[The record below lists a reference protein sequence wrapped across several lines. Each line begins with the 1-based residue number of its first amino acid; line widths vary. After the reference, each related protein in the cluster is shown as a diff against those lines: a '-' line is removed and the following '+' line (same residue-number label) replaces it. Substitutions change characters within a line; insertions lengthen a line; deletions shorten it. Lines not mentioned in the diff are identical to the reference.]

1 MEGKEEHVSGADS
14 GVDSPSLKTRT
25 ARTIK
30 WNTIDSLVSQL
41 IYAVVGIVLANILSQ
56 EDFGLVGVLLIFQA
70 FATILTDSGFGA
82 ALLQKKV
89 ATDRDYSSV
98 LWFNLGVSLFIY
110 VVLFACA
117 SLIARAFGDARLVS
131 LSRVMFLAFVI
142 NGLSIVQVNR
152 LKKRME
158 VRLLAI
164 ADLCGLVV
172 SGGVGMAVALCGHG
186 AWALVWQTVSLAAVK
201 TLLLWTG
208 SGWRPR
214 GVLSLDSIKGIW
226 RMAMSI
232 LSTAT
237 LNTLCLNLYNIVIA
251 GTFSSLASLGVYT
264 QADKWSKMG
273 SASISQ
279 ILTSSFVPLLARV
292 QDDAAAFAA
301 YVRKI
306 DRFTSFI
313 ALPVLCGMAIV
324 GTPLFHFLFGS
335 KWDAA
340 IPLFQILCIRGI
352 FVVAISLFGNYILS
366 LGKGRLLV
374 KVEVIKDVL
383 MVVAILATVWRLDI
397 ELLVWGQLAATLL
410 TFVAVLVMTAIVVG
424 RRWTLMLADTVPFLL
439 ATVAMCAACLGL
451 RALIGSTHSPTPLSP
466 GCGLGLLLEILA
478 GAAVYLL
485 LLTLTHTPE
494 PREALAF
501 LKKKKKK

>member
-1 MEGKEEHVSGADS
+1 MEGKEENHTGADRS
-14 GVDSPSLKTRT
+14 GEGPSLKTRT

-30 WNTIDSLVSQL
+30 WNTIDSLASQL
-41 IYAVVGIVLANILSQ
+41 IYAFVGIVLANILSQ
-56 EDFGLVGVLLIFQA
+56 EDFGLVSVLLIFQA

-158 VRLLAI
+158 VRLLAV
-164 ADLCGLVV
+164 ADLCALAV
-172 SGGVGMAVALCGHG
+172 SGAVGVAVALCGHG

-214 GVLSLDSIKGIW
+214 SVLSIDSIKGIW

-313 ALPVLCGMAIV
+313 TLPALCGMAIV
-324 GTPLFHFLFGS
+324 GAPLFHFLFGT

-340 IPLFQILCIRGI
+340 IPLFQILCVRGI

-374 KVEVIKDVL
+374 KVEVIKDVM
-383 MVVAILATVWRLDI
+383 MVVAILATVWWLDI
-397 ELLVWGQLAATLL
+397 ELLVWGQLMATLL
-410 TFVAVLVMTAIVVG
+410 TFVAVLVMTAMVVG
-424 RRWTLMLADTVPFLL
+424 RRWTLMLADTLPFLL
-439 ATVAMCAACLGL
+439 ATIGMCAACLSL
-451 RALIGSTHSPTPLSP
+451 RTIVGCTPSPTPFSSAT
-466 GCGLGLLLEILA
+466 GLGLLFEIVA
-478 GAAVYLL
+478 GATVYLL
-485 LLTLTHTPE
+485 ILTIIRIPE
-494 PREALAF
+494 PREAIAF
-501 LKKKKKK
+501 IKKKRKK

>member
-1 MEGKEEHVSGADS
+1 
-14 GVDSPSLKTRT
+14 
-25 ARTIK
+25 
-30 WNTIDSLVSQL
+30 
-41 IYAVVGIVLANILSQ
+41 
-56 EDFGLVGVLLIFQA
+56 
-70 FATILTDSGFGA
+70 
-82 ALLQKKV
+82 
-89 ATDRDYSSV
+89 
-98 LWFNLGVSLFIY
+98 
-110 VVLFACA
+110 
-117 SLIARAFGDARLVS
+117 
-131 LSRVMFLAFVI
+131 MFLAFVI